1 MRVGGGKVRGRV
13 RGCGGW
19 TAVVGRTGV
28 AVDDIK
34 GWAGNGCAQ
43 ICGGYAEC
51 GWMHEG
57 GRWIDVHG
65 GVLVWQGHFEVMVI
79 LGKVI
84 RVGVVLCVLGY
95 GFGGWVEVVIAEDP
109 DETPVS
115 GWTYD
120 AT

>member
-1 MRVGGGKVRGRV
+1 M
-13 RGCGGW
+13 
-19 TAVVGRTGV
+19 
-28 AVDDIK
+28 
-34 GWAGNGCAQ
+34 
-43 ICGGYAEC
+43 
-51 GWMHEG
+51 
-57 GRWIDVHG
+57 
-65 GVLVWQGHFEVMVI
+65 VWQGHFEVMII

-115 GWTYD
+115 RWTYD